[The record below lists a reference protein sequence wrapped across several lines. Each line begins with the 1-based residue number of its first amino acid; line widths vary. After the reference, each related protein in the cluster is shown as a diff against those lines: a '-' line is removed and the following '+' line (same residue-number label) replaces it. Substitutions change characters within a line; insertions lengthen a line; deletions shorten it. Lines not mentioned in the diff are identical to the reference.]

1 MFKSII
7 RTHNMKPKYWNKGV
21 IHLSNNDK
29 VLKKIIDKFPN
40 QSLKLNNN
48 SFHALINSII
58 GQQISVSA
66 ANSMKTKLFSL
77 KKNITPLTIKNIKK
91 TDLRKCGLSKQKIL
105 YINNI
110 AIFFLE
116 NKKFIKEISKNDDLS
131 IREKLIEIKGIGNW
145 TVDMF
150 LLFTHGSSDIFPSG
164 DLGFIKA
171 ISKHYKK
178 DLPLSDKF
186 LKKLQRKWS
195 PYSSIATWYLWRSL
209 DPIPVSY

>member
-1 MFKSII
+1 
-7 RTHNMKPKYWNKGV
+7 MKPKYWNKGV
-21 IHLSNNDK
+21 IYLSNKDK
-29 VLKKIIDKFPN
+29 VLKKIIDQFPK
-40 QSLKLNNN
+40 QSLKLNDN

-66 ANSMKTKLFSL
+66 ANSMKKKLFAL
-77 KKNITPLTIKNIKK
+77 KRNITPRTIKNIKK
-91 TDLRKCGLSKQKIL
+91 IDFKKCGLSKQKIL

-110 AIFFLE
+110 ANFFLE
-116 NKKFIKEISKNDDLS
+116 NKKFINEINKADDIY
-131 IREKLIEIKGIGNW
+131 IRENLIQIKGIGNW

-150 LLFTHGSSDIFPSG
+150 LIFTHGSSNIFPTG

-178 DLPLSDKF
+178 DLPLDDKF
-186 LKKLQRKWS
+186 LSNLLKRWS
-195 PYSSIATWYLWRSL
+195 PYSSVATWYLWRSL

>member
-1 MFKSII
+1 
-7 RTHNMKPKYWNKGV
+7 MKPKYWNKG
-21 IHLSNNDK
+21 IIYLSNKDK
-29 VLKKIIDKFPN
+29 VLKKIIDQFPK
-40 QSLKLNNN
+40 QSLILNDN

-66 ANSMKTKLFSL
+66 ANSMKKKLFAL
-77 KKNITPLTIKNIKK
+77 KKNITPRTIKNIKK
-91 TDLRKCGLSKQKIL
+91 IDLKKCGLSKQKIQ

-110 AIFFLE
+110 ADFFKE
-116 NKKFIKEISKNDDLS
+116 NKKFINEIDKLEDQYL
-131 IREKLIEIKGIGNW
+131 REKLIEIKGIGNW

-150 LLFTHGSSDIFPSG
+150 LIFTQGSSNIFPTG

-171 ISKHYKK
+171 ISKHYNK
-178 DLPLSDKF
+178 DLPLDDNF
-186 LKKLQRKWS
+186 LSTLLKRWS

>member
-1 MFKSII
+1 
-7 RTHNMKPKYWNKGV
+7 MKPKYWNKG
-21 IHLSNNDK
+21 IIYLSNKDK
-29 VLKKIIDKFPN
+29 VLKKIIDQFPK
-40 QSLKLNNN
+40 QSLNLNDN

-66 ANSMKTKLFSL
+66 ANSMKKKLFAL
-77 KKNITPLTIKNIKK
+77 KRNITPRTIKNIKK
-91 TDLRKCGLSKQKIL
+91 IDFKKCGLSKQKIL

-110 AIFFLE
+110 ANFFLE
-116 NKKFIKEISKNDDLS
+116 NKKFINEINKADDLY
-131 IREKLIEIKGIGNW
+131 IRENLIQIKGIGNW

-150 LLFTHGSSDIFPSG
+150 LIFTHGSSNIFPTG

-178 DLPLSDKF
+178 DLPLDDKF
-186 LKKLQRKWS
+186 LSSLLNRWS

>member
-1 MFKSII
+1 MII
-7 RTHNMKPKYWNKGV
+7 ITHNMKPKYWNKGR
-21 IHLSNNDK
+21 IYLSNNDK
-29 VLKKIIDKFPN
+29 VLKKIIDQFPN

-66 ANSMKTKLFSL
+66 ANSMKIKLFSL
-77 KKNITPLTIKNIKK
+77 KNNITPRIIKNLKNNQLK
-91 TDLRKCGLSKQKIL
+91 KCGLSKQKIL

-110 AIFFLE
+110 SEFFIN
-116 NKKFIKEISKNDDLS
+116 NKKFIKEMSITDEDD
-131 IREKLIEIKGIGNW
+131 IRKKLIEIKGIGNW
-145 TVDMF
+145 TIDMF
-150 LLFTHGSSDIFPSG
+150 LLFTHGSPNIFPSG

-178 DLPLSDKF
+178 DLPLTDKF
-186 LKKLQRKWS
+186 LLTLFKKWS

-209 DPIPVSY
+209 DPLPVSY

>member
-1 MFKSII
+1 
-7 RTHNMKPKYWNKGV
+7 MKPEYWNKGRKY
-21 IHLSNNDK
+21 LSNKDK
-29 VLKKIIDKFPN
+29 VLKRIIEQFPN
-40 QSLKLNNN
+40 QSLILNNN

-58 GQQISVSA
+58 GQQISVLA

-77 KKNITPLTIKNIKK
+77 KRNITPRTIKNIKK
-91 TDLRKCGLSKQKIL
+91 NDFRNCGLSKQKIL

-110 AIFFLE
+110 ADFFLD
-116 NKKFIKEISKNDDLS
+116 NKEFINEISKLDDRLV
-131 IREKLIEIKGIGNW
+131 RENLIKIKGIGNW

-150 LLFTHGSSDIFPSG
+150 LLFTYGSSNIFPSG

-178 DLPLSDKF
+178 DLPLSDKI
-186 LKKLQRKWS
+186 LSSLYQKWS

-209 DPIPVSY
+209 DPVPVSY

>member
-1 MFKSII
+1 
-7 RTHNMKPKYWNKGV
+7 MKPKYWNKG
-21 IHLSNNDK
+21 IIYLSNKDK
-29 VLKKIIDKFPN
+29 VLKKIIDQFPK
-40 QSLKLNNN
+40 QSLILNDN

-66 ANSMKTKLFSL
+66 ANSMKKKLFAL
-77 KKNITPLTIKNIKK
+77 KKNITPRTIKNIKK
-91 TDLRKCGLSKQKIL
+91 IDFKKCGLSKQKIL

-110 AIFFLE
+110 ADFFVE
-116 NKKFIKEISKNDDLS
+116 NKKFIYEIDKSEDQY

-150 LLFTHGSSDIFPSG
+150 LIFTHGSSNIFPTG

-178 DLPLSDKF
+178 DLPLDDNF
-186 LKKLQRKWS
+186 LSTLLKRWS

>member
-1 MFKSII
+1 
-7 RTHNMKPKYWNKGV
+7 MKPKYWNKGV
-21 IHLSNNDK
+21 IYLSNKDK
-29 VLKKIIDKFPN
+29 VLKKIIDQFPN
-40 QSLKLNNN
+40 QSLHLNDNI
-48 SFHALINSII
+48 FHALINSII

-66 ANSMKTKLFSL
+66 ANSMKKKLFSL
-77 KKNITPLTIKNIKK
+77 KRDITPRTIKNIKK
-91 TDLRKCGLSKQKIL
+91 TDFKKCGLSKQKIL

-110 AIFFLE
+110 ADFFLE
-116 NKKFIKEISKNDDLS
+116 NKKFTNKIHKLEDQY

-150 LLFTHGSSDIFPSG
+150 LIFTHGSSNIFPTG

-178 DLPLSDKF
+178 DLPLDDKF
-186 LKKLQRKWS
+186 LSRLLMKWS

>member
-1 MFKSII
+1 
-7 RTHNMKPKYWNKGV
+7 MKHKYWNKGV
-21 IHLSNNDK
+21 INLSNKDK
-29 VLKKIIDKFPN
+29 VLKKIIDQFPN
-40 QSLKLNNN
+40 QSLHLNGNI
-48 SFHALINSII
+48 FHALINSII

-66 ANSMKTKLFSL
+66 ANSMKKKLFSL
-77 KKNITPLTIKNIKK
+77 KRDITPRTIKNIKK
-91 TDLRKCGLSKQKIL
+91 TDFKKCGLSKQKIL

-110 AIFFLE
+110 ADFFLE
-116 NKKFIKEISKNDDLS
+116 NKKFTNEIHKLEDQY

-150 LLFTHGSSDIFPSG
+150 LIFTHGSSNIFPTG

-178 DLPLSDKF
+178 DLPLDEKF
-186 LKKLQRKWS
+186 LSRLLKRWS

-209 DPIPVSY
+209 DPINVSY

>member
-1 MFKSII
+1 
-7 RTHNMKPKYWNKGV
+7 MKPKYWNKGV
-21 IHLSNNDK
+21 KYLSNKDI
-29 VLKKIIDKFPN
+29 VLKRIIDQFPN

-66 ANSMKTKLFSL
+66 ANSMKTKLFFL
-77 KKNITPLTIKNIKK
+77 KKNITPRTIKNIKK
-91 TDLRKCGLSKQKIL
+91 IDLRNCGLSKQKIL

-110 AIFFLE
+110 ADYFLN
-116 NKKFIKEISKNDDLS
+116 NKSFVNEISKLDDEI
-131 IREKLIEIKGIGNW
+131 IRENLIKIKGIGNW

-150 LLFTHGSSDIFPSG
+150 LLFTHGSSNIFPSG
-164 DLGFIKA
+164 DLGFVKA

-178 DLPLSDKF
+178 DIPINEKILR
-186 LKKLQRKWS
+186 KLHQKWS

>member
-1 MFKSII
+1 
-7 RTHNMKPKYWNKGV
+7 MKPKYWNKG
-21 IHLSNNDK
+21 IIYLSNKDK
-29 VLKKIIDKFPN
+29 VLKKIIDQFPK
-40 QSLKLNNN
+40 QSLILNDN

-66 ANSMKTKLFSL
+66 ANSMKKKLFAL
-77 KKNITPLTIKNIKK
+77 KKNITPRTIKNIKK
-91 TDLRKCGLSKQKIL
+91 IDLKKCGLSKQKIL

-110 AIFFLE
+110 ADFFIE
-116 NKKFIKEISKNDDLS
+116 NKKFIYEIDKAEDQY
-131 IREKLIEIKGIGNW
+131 IRDKLIEIKGIGNW

-150 LLFTHGSSDIFPSG
+150 LIFTHGSSNIFPTG

-178 DLPLSDKF
+178 DLPLDDDF
-186 LKKLQRKWS
+186 LSTLLKRWS

>member
-1 MFKSII
+1 
-7 RTHNMKPKYWNKGV
+7 MKPKYWNKGV
-21 IHLSNNDK
+21 VYLSNKDK
-29 VLKKIIDKFPN
+29 VLKKIIDQFPN
-40 QSLKLNNN
+40 QSLHLNDNI
-48 SFHALINSII
+48 FHALINSII

-66 ANSMKTKLFSL
+66 ANSMKKKLFSL
-77 KKNITPLTIKNIKK
+77 KRDITPRTIKNIKK
-91 TDLRKCGLSKQKIL
+91 TDFKKCGLSKQKIL

-110 AIFFLE
+110 ADFFLE
-116 NKKFIKEISKNDDLS
+116 NKNFTNEIHKLEDQY

-150 LLFTHGSSDIFPSG
+150 LIFTHGSSNIFPTG

-178 DLPLSDKF
+178 DLPLDDKF
-186 LKKLQRKWS
+186 LSRLLKRWS

>member
-1 MFKSII
+1 
-7 RTHNMKPKYWNKGV
+7 MKPKYWNKGL

-29 VLKKIIDKFPN
+29 VLKKIIDKFNN
-40 QSLKLNNN
+40 QFLKLNNN
-48 SFHALINSII
+48 RFQALVNSII

>member
-1 MFKSII
+1 
-7 RTHNMKPKYWNKGV
+7 MKPKYWNKG
-21 IHLSNNDK
+21 IIYLSNKDK
-29 VLKKIIDKFPN
+29 VLKKIIDQFPK
-40 QSLKLNNN
+40 QSLILNDN

-66 ANSMKTKLFSL
+66 ANSMKKKLFAL
-77 KKNITPLTIKNIKK
+77 KKNITPRTIKNIQKI
-91 TDLRKCGLSKQKIL
+91 DLKKCGLSKQKIL

-110 AIFFLE
+110 ADFFIE
-116 NKKFIKEISKNDDLS
+116 NKKFIYEIDKAEDQY

-150 LLFTHGSSDIFPSG
+150 LIFTHGSSNIFPTG

-178 DLPLSDKF
+178 DLPLDDNF
-186 LKKLQRKWS
+186 LSTLLKRWS

>member
-1 MFKSII
+1 
-7 RTHNMKPKYWNKGV
+7 MKPKYWNKG
-21 IHLSNNDK
+21 IIYLSNKDK
-29 VLKKIIDKFPN
+29 VLKKIIDQFPK
-40 QSLKLNNN
+40 QSLLLNDN

-66 ANSMKTKLFSL
+66 ANSMKKKLFAL
-77 KKNITPLTIKNIKK
+77 KKNITPRTIKNIKK
-91 TDLRKCGLSKQKIL
+91 IDLKKCGLSKQKIL

-110 AIFFLE
+110 ADFFEE
-116 NKKFIKEISKNDDLS
+116 NKKFINEIDKLEDQY

-150 LLFTHGSSDIFPSG
+150 LIFTHGSSNIFPTG

-178 DLPLSDKF
+178 DLPLDDNF
-186 LKKLQRKWS
+186 LSTLLKRWS

>member
-1 MFKSII
+1 
-7 RTHNMKPKYWNKGV
+7 MKPKYWNKGKTY
-21 IHLSNNDK
+21 LSNKDR
-29 VLKKIIDKFPN
+29 VLKRIINQYPN
-40 QSLKLNNN
+40 QSLKLNEN

-58 GQQISVSA
+58 GQQISVAA

-77 KKNITPLTIKNIKK
+77 KKNITPKTIKNIKNN
-91 TDLRKCGLSKQKIL
+91 DLSKCGLSKQKIL

-110 AIFFLE
+110 AEFFLE
-116 NKKFIKEISKNDDLS
+116 NKKFINKIHKFEDQY

-150 LLFTHGSSDIFPSG
+150 LIFTHGSSNIFPTG

-171 ISKHYKK
+171 ISIHYKK
-178 DLPLSDKF
+178 DLPLDEKF
-186 LKKLQRKWS
+186 LLRLLKRWT

>member
-1 MFKSII
+1 
-7 RTHNMKPKYWNKGV
+7 MKPKYWNKGV

-29 VLKKIIDKFPN
+29 VLKKIIDKFSN

-91 TDLRKCGLSKQKIL
+91 TDLRKCGLSKKKIL

-116 NKKFIKEISKNDDLS
+116 NKKFIKEISKKDDLS

>member
-1 MFKSII
+1 
-7 RTHNMKPKYWNKGV
+7 MKPKYWNKGK
-21 IHLSNNDK
+21 IYLSNKDK
-29 VLKKIIDKFPN
+29 VLKKIIDQFPN
-40 QSLKLNNN
+40 QYLKLNNN

-66 ANSMKTKLFSL
+66 ANSMKSKLFSL
-77 KKNITPLTIKNIKK
+77 KNNITPRTLKNLKNNQLK
-91 TDLRKCGLSKQKIL
+91 KCGLSKQKIL

-110 AIFFLE
+110 SEFFLK
-116 NKKFIKEISKNDDLS
+116 NKKFIKEMGKVEDEL

-145 TVDMF
+145 TIDMF
-150 LLFTHGSSDIFPSG
+150 LLFTHGSSNIFPSG

-178 DLPLSDKF
+178 DLPLTDKF
-186 LKKLQRKWS
+186 LFNLFKKWS

-209 DPIPVSY
+209 DPLPVSY

>member
-1 MFKSII
+1 
-7 RTHNMKPKYWNKGV
+7 MKPKYWNKGK
-21 IHLSNNDK
+21 IYLSNKDK
-29 VLKKIIDKFPN
+29 VLKRIIDQFPN
-40 QSLKLNNN
+40 QSLKLNDN

-66 ANSMKTKLFSL
+66 ANSMKKKLFLL
-77 KKNITPLTIKNIKK
+77 KKNITPRTVKNIKK

-110 AIFFLE
+110 ANFFLE
-116 NKKFIKEISKNDDLS
+116 NKNFINEIHRVDDLE
-131 IREKLIEIKGIGNW
+131 IRERLIEIKGIGNW

-150 LLFTHGSSDIFPSG
+150 LIFTHGSSNIFPSG
-164 DLGFIKA
+164 DLGFIKG

-178 DLPLSDKF
+178 DLPLTDKF
-186 LKKLQRKWS
+186 LLSLFKKWS

-209 DPIPVSY
+209 DPLPVSY

>member
-1 MFKSII
+1 
-7 RTHNMKPKYWNKGV
+7 MKPKYWNKG
-21 IHLSNNDK
+21 IIYLSNKDK
-29 VLKKIIDKFPN
+29 VLKKIIDQFPK
-40 QSLKLNNN
+40 QSLILNDN

-66 ANSMKTKLFSL
+66 ANSMKKKLFAL
-77 KKNITPLTIKNIKK
+77 KKNITPRTIKNIQKI
-91 TDLRKCGLSKQKIL
+91 DLKKCGLSKQKIL

-110 AIFFLE
+110 ADFFIE
-116 NKKFIKEISKNDDLS
+116 NKKFIYEIDKSEDQY

-150 LLFTHGSSDIFPSG
+150 LIFTHGSSNIFPTG

-178 DLPLSDKF
+178 DLPLDDNF
-186 LKKLQRKWS
+186 LSTLLKRWS

>member
-1 MFKSII
+1 
-7 RTHNMKPKYWNKGV
+7 MKPKYWNKGV

-29 VLKKIIDKFPN
+29 VLKKIIDKFSN

-116 NKKFIKEISKNDDLS
+116 NKKFIKEISKKDDLS

>member
-1 MFKSII
+1 
-7 RTHNMKPKYWNKGV
+7 MKPKYWNKG
-21 IHLSNNDK
+21 IIYLSNKDK
-29 VLKKIIDKFPN
+29 VLKKIIDQFPK
-40 QSLKLNNN
+40 QSLNLSDS

-66 ANSMKTKLFSL
+66 ANSMKKKLFAL
-77 KKNITPLTIKNIKK
+77 KRNITPRTIKNIKK
-91 TDLRKCGLSKQKIL
+91 IDFKKCGLSKQKIL

-110 AIFFLE
+110 ANFFLE
-116 NKKFIKEISKNDDLS
+116 NKKFINEINKADDLY
-131 IREKLIEIKGIGNW
+131 IREKLIQIKGIGNW

-150 LLFTHGSSDIFPSG
+150 LIFTHGSSNIFPTG

-178 DLPLSDKF
+178 DLPLDDKF
-186 LKKLQRKWS
+186 LSILLKRWS
-195 PYSSIATWYLWRSL
+195 PYSSVATWYLWRSL